1 MQRKIIYWH
10 DGITALMISC
20 IVDAMLNTKPI
31 TIPVLPTL
39 VLIKQEEINCIGS
52 LMLLSN
58 PVKSIKVIVTPLGM
72 YMTFAQ

>member
-1 MQRKIIYWH
+1 
-10 DGITALMISC
+10 MISC

-39 VLIKQEEINCIGS
+39 VLIKQEKINCIGS
-52 LMLLSN
+52 LMLLPN